1 LSEAAAASQR
11 LDVWLWRA
19 RFHRSRALAAAAA
32 RQGVRINGR
41 RTDKPAAALRVG
53 DVLTFAQGG
62 TVRVVT
68 VTGLGERRGPAAEAR
83 AHYAEVGPEGTCAD
97 GTGADGREATS
108 PG

>member
-1 LSEAAAASQR
+1 MSEGGAASQR

-32 RQGVRINGR
+32 GKGVRLNGR
-41 RTDKPAAALRVG
+41 RTDKPSAAVRVG
-53 DVLTFAQGG
+53 DVLTLVVGG

-68 VTGLGERRGPAAEAR
+68 VTGLGNRRGPAEEARTLYAEIGAGGGAGDAAEA
-83 AHYAEVGPEGTCAD
+83 P
-97 GTGADGREATS
+97 S